1 MLGRPQN
8 EQATAFAPSRWAK
21 LPISLRAIVSGLFL
35 AIVSLNVWPVLLAIL
50 PMPLAA
56 LAEAAFLLFFLWWAG
71 GGGPPHSTKS
81 DRAASFRSGKLS
93 VMRWVWGLSAAL
105 FFAVTVHASIV
116 LLFRVVPFPVAAFRN
131 GYDLSFIH
139 SQFLKW
145 TAILISAVS
154 AGICEEIGFRGYM
167 QQPIEQRSGVL
178 PAVHFV
184 TFLHGCA
191 PYQGLGDVRNDS
203 DCVWRRAFAR
213 AARLVRALIASRHN
227 RSHHDGHRPLRLL
240 VDGPRRGVFRANDQP
255 DWHGPLFPHRVFH
268 LRDLVGYRCVG
279 NTQTQANASN
289 CNSIKLIQRRA
300 RHSVRLA

>member
-1 MLGRPQN
+1 MFARPQN
-8 EQATAFAPSRWAK
+8 EQATGFVPSRWAK

-56 LAEAAFLLFFLWWAG
+56 FAEAVFLLFFLWWAG

-81 DRAASFRSGKLS
+81 ARAASFRSGKLS
-93 VMRWVWGLSAAL
+93 VRRWVWGLSAAL

-116 LLFRVVPFPVAAFRN
+116 LLFRFVPFPVATFRN

-145 TAILISAVS
+145 TAILLSAVS

-178 PAVHFV
+178 PAVLISSLFFMAVHLTKAWATLGMIPIVF
-184 TFLHGCA
+184 GA
-191 PYQGLGDVRNDS
+191 GLLLGLLAWSAGSLLPGIIGHIMMDIGL
-203 DCVWRRAFAR
+203 FAYWWTGIAGEFSTR
-213 AARLVRALIASRHN
+213 TISQTGMDRSFLIAFFTFVISLGIVVFAIRKL
-227 RSHHDGHRPLRLL
+227 RRMRP
-240 VDGPRRGVFRANDQP
+240 VA
-255 DWHGPLFPHRVFH
+255 
-268 LRDLVGYRCVG
+268 
-279 NTQTQANASN
+279 TQ
-289 CNSIKLIQRRA
+289 
-300 RHSVRLA
+300 

>member
-1 MLGRPQN
+1 VFARPQN
-8 EQATAFAPSRWAK
+8 EQATGSTPSRWAK

-35 AIVSLNVWPVLLAIL
+35 AIISLNVWPVLLVIL

-93 VMRWVWGLSAAL
+93 VMQWVWGLCAAL

-116 LLFRVVPFPVAAFRN
+116 LLFRFVPFPVATFRN
-131 GYDLSFIH
+131 GYDLAFIH

-154 AGICEEIGFRGYM
+154 AGICEEIGFRGYL

-178 PAVHFV
+178 PAVLISSLFFV
-184 TFLHGCA
+184 AVHLTKAWSTLGMIPIVFGAGLLLGLLAWSARSLIPGIIGHIVMDIGLFAYWWTGVAGEFSARTISQTGMDRAFLIAFFTFLVS
-191 PYQGLGDVRNDS
+191 LGIVVSAIFKLRHMHP
-203 DCVWRRAFAR
+203 
-213 AARLVRALIASRHN
+213 IA
-227 RSHHDGHRPLRLL
+227 
-240 VDGPRRGVFRANDQP
+240 
-255 DWHGPLFPHRVFH
+255 
-268 LRDLVGYRCVG
+268 
-279 NTQTQANASN
+279 TQ
-289 CNSIKLIQRRA
+289 
-300 RHSVRLA
+300 

>member
-178 PAVHFV
+178 PAVLISSLFFMAVHLTKAWATLGMIPIVF
-184 TFLHGCA
+184 GA
-191 PYQGLGDVRNDS
+191 GLLLGLLAWSARSLLPGIIGHIMMDIGL
-203 DCVWRRAFAR
+203 FAYWWTGL
-213 AARLVRALIASRHN
+213 AGEFSARTISQTGMDRSFLIALFTFVISLGIVVLAIRKL
-227 RSHHDGHRPLRLL
+227 RRMRPI
-240 VDGPRRGVFRANDQP
+240 A
-255 DWHGPLFPHRVFH
+255 
-268 LRDLVGYRCVG
+268 
-279 NTQTQANASN
+279 TQ
-289 CNSIKLIQRRA
+289 
-300 RHSVRLA
+300 